1 MTNFI
6 EQLCMAD
13 GISGREGQVRERII
27 RRIDGHCEWKVDA
40 RGNLLCHK
48 KGKNLAAKKV
58 MITAHMDEAGFM
70 LTGIRPDGLLS
81 FANVGDLDSR
91 VVLGKAVRI
100 DGKTIG
106 VIGTKPIH
114 LQTKDE
120 QDRPVPFDKL
130 YIDIGASTRESAQQT
145 VTLGAQITFAGEGT
159 AAFGDGYLT
168 GKAMESRALCAL
180 LAELLRREWEFDI
193 DAVFTTSA
201 LTMTSGAANAAFAL
215 RPDAAIVLESTTAGD
230 VAGVPA
236 ERQACRMGHG
246 AVVSFMDRR
255 TIYDR
260 GLYELALDSARKAG
274 VAAQPKQAVAGGN
287 DAGVIHQSRGGVRT
301 IAVSLPCRYLH
312 TPVGLI
318 AKSDYEAVLET
329 VRVLAGRIA
338 GGEG

>member
-1 MTNFI
+1 MVQEMTNFI

-13 GISGREGQVRERII
+13 GISGREEQVRERII

-48 KGKNLAAKKV
+48 KGKNPAAKKV

-130 YIDIGASTRESAQQT
+130 YIDIGASTRESAQQA
-145 VTLGAQITFAGEGT
+145 VALGAQITFAGEGT

-168 GKAMESRALCAL
+168 GKV
-180 LAELLRREWEFDI
+180 

-215 RPDAAIVLESTTAGD
+215 RPDAAIVLGTAQADDVRGGAHRCRLGGGPAICLHDATTY
-230 VAGVPA
+230 
-236 ERQACRMGHG
+236 
-246 AVVSFMDRR
+246 
-255 TIYDR
+255 YDL
-260 GLYELALDSARKAG
+260 GLYNTCVQTAQEKGLALQQLESSALK
-274 VAAQPKQAVAGGN
+274 N
-287 DAGVIHQSRGGVRT
+287 ELSL
-301 IAVSLPCRYLH
+301 SLPCRY
-312 TPVGLI
+312 PYSI
-318 AKSDYEAVLET
+318 SAMIQQEDLERT
-329 VRVLAGRIA
+329 GCLLQALAAAIA
-338 GGEG
+338 G

>member
-1 MTNFI
+1 MVQEMTNFI

-13 GISGREGQVRERII
+13 GISGREDQVRERII

-48 KGKNLAAKKV
+48 KGKNPAAKKV

-130 YIDIGASTRESAQQT
+130 YIDIGASTRESAQQA
-145 VTLGAQITFAGEGT
+145 VALGAQITFAGEGT

-168 GKAMESRALCAL
+168 GKAMDSRALCAL

-215 RPDAAIVLESTTAGD
+215 RPDAAIVLGTAQADD
-230 VAGVPA
+230 V
-236 ERQACRMGHG
+236 
-246 AVVSFMDRR
+246 
-255 TIYDR
+255 
-260 GLYELALDSARKAG
+260 
-274 VAAQPKQAVAGGN
+274 
-287 DAGVIHQSRGGVRT
+287 RGGAHR
-301 IAVSLPCRYLH
+301 CR
-312 TPVGLI
+312 
-318 AKSDYEAVLET
+318 
-329 VRVLAGRIA
+329 
-338 GGEG
+338 

>member
-1 MTNFI
+1 MVQEMTNFI

-13 GISGREGQVRERII
+13 GISGREEQVRERII
-27 RRIDGHCEWKVDA
+27 RHIDGHCEWKVDA

-48 KGKNLAAKKV
+48 KGKNPAAKKV

-130 YIDIGASTRESAQQT
+130 YIDIGASTRESAQQA
-145 VTLGAQITFAGEGT
+145 VALGAQITFAGEGT

-180 LAELLRREWEFDI
+180 LAELLRREWEFDV
-193 DAVFTTSA
+193 DAV
-201 LTMTSGAANAAFAL
+201 L
-215 RPDAAIVLESTTAGD
+215 
-230 VAGVPA
+230 
-236 ERQACRMGHG
+236 
-246 AVVSFMDRR
+246 
-255 TIYDR
+255 YD
-260 GLYELALDSARKAG
+260 
-274 VAAQPKQAVAGGN
+274 
-287 DAGVIHQSRGGVRT
+287 
-301 IAVSLPCRYLH
+301 
-312 TPVGLI
+312 
-318 AKSDYEAVLET
+318 
-329 VRVLAGRIA
+329 
-338 GGEG
+338 

>member
-1 MTNFI
+1 M
-6 EQLCMAD
+6 
-13 GISGREGQVRERII
+13 
-27 RRIDGHCEWKVDA
+27 DA

-48 KGKNLAAKKV
+48 KGKNPAAKKV

-130 YIDIGASTRESAQQT
+130 YIDIGASTRESAQQA
-145 VTLGAQITFAGEGT
+145 VALGAQITFAGEGT

-201 LTMTSGAANAAFAL
+201 LTMTSGARQRGLRAAAGCGDCAGHSAGRTTCAAAL
-215 RPDAAIVLESTTAGD
+215 TAARLGGRPRPSACTTRPPTTIWVSTT
-230 VAGVPA
+230 P
-236 ERQACRMGHG
+236 ACRL
-246 AVVSFMDRR
+246 RR
-255 TIYDR
+255 R
-260 GLYELALDSARKAG
+260 RA
-274 VAAQPKQAVAGGN
+274 
-287 DAGVIHQSRGGVRT
+287 
-301 IAVSLPCRYLH
+301 LPCSSWR
-312 TPVGLI
+312 
-318 AKSDYEAVLET
+318 AVRSKT
-329 VRVLAGRIA
+329 RAARFRPPA
-338 GGEG
+338 RA

>member
-1 MTNFI
+1 MVQEMTNFI

-48 KGKNLAAKKV
+48 KGKNPAAKKV

-130 YIDIGASTRESAQQT
+130 YIDIGASTRESAQQA
-145 VTLGAQITFAGEGT
+145 VALGAQITFAGEGT

-215 RPDAAIVLESTTAGD
+215 RPDAAIVLGTAQADDVRGGAHRCRLGGGPAICLHDATTY
-230 VAGVPA
+230 
-236 ERQACRMGHG
+236 
-246 AVVSFMDRR
+246 
-255 TIYDR
+255 YDL
-260 GLYELALDSARKAG
+260 GLYNTCVQTAQEKGLALQQLESSALKNESRQIQTACEG
-274 VAAQPKQAVAGGN
+274 VKVL
-287 DAGVIHQSRGGVRT
+287 SL
-301 IAVSLPCRYLH
+301 SLPSGIR
-312 TPVGLI
+312 TP
-318 AKSDYEAVLET
+318 SP
-329 VRVLAGRIA
+329 R
-338 GGEG
+338 

>member
-1 MTNFI
+1 MVQEMTNFI

-13 GISGREGQVRERII
+13 GISGREEQVRERII

-48 KGKNLAAKKV
+48 KGKNPAAKKV

-130 YIDIGASTRESAQQT
+130 YIDIGASTRESAQQA
-145 VTLGAQITFAGEGT
+145 VALGAQITFAGEGT

-180 LAELLRREWEFDI
+180 LAELMRREWEFDI

-201 LTMTSGAANAAFAL
+201 LTVTSGAANAAFAL
-215 RPDAAIVLESTTAGD
+215 RPDAAIVLGTAQADDVRGGARRCRLGGGPAICLHDATTY
-230 VAGVPA
+230 
-236 ERQACRMGHG
+236 
-246 AVVSFMDRR
+246 
-255 TIYDR
+255 YDL
-260 GLYELALDSARKAG
+260 GLYNTCVQTAQEKGLALQQLESSALKNESRQIQTACEG
-274 VAAQPKQAVAGGN
+274 VKVL
-287 DAGVIHQSRGGVRT
+287 SL
-301 IAVSLPCRYLH
+301 SLPCRY
-312 TPVGLI
+312 PYSI
-318 AKSDYEAVLET
+318 SAMIQQEDLERT
-329 VRVLAGRIA
+329 GCLLQALAAAIA
-338 GGEG
+338 G